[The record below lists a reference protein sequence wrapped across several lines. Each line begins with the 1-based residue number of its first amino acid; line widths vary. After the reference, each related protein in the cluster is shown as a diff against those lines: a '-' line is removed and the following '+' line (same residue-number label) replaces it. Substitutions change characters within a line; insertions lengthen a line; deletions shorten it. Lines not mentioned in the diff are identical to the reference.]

1 MNFAKNLKDLIEKDG
16 KKAENLKKL
25 MNALELQEPRTI
37 RNYMNGTREPSL
49 DNLEKIKKC
58 PCLFLRRFIKII

>member
-25 MNALELQEPRTI
+25 MSALGLQEPRTI
-37 RNYMNGTREPSL
+37 RNYMNGTREPNL
-49 DNLEKIKKC
+49 DNLEKIKNALACSYDDLLK
-58 PCLFLRRFIKII
+58 

>member
-25 MNALELQEPRTI
+25 MNALGLQEPRTI
-37 RNYMNGTREPSL
+37 RNYMKGTREPSL
-49 DNLEKIKKC
+49 DNLEKIKNVLACSYDDLLK
-58 PCLFLRRFIKII
+58 

>member
-25 MNALELQEPRTI
+25 MNALRLQEPRTI

-49 DNLEKIKKC
+49 DNLEKIKNALACSYDDLLK
-58 PCLFLRRFIKII
+58 

>member
-25 MNALELQEPRTI
+25 MNALGLQEPRTI

-49 DNLEKIKKC
+49 DNLEKIKNALACSYDELLK
-58 PCLFLRRFIKII
+58 